1 MKKRILSLLLAA
13 AMALAMAPL
22 SAFAAEPEAGAQVI
36 GGADGPTSILV
47 SDQGGQAG
55 TPADVQDEIM
65 LIQETPAEDAA
76 EGPDQDHQL
85 TYIALGD
92 SIAAG
97 VGLDGFNFTPAEIF
111 YDISPNFKGYP
122 DSCYVSYVAEMLGL
136 DRDHALDLGLPA
148 LMTKDLLEMVRDGQ
162 MSEFNQPAGTYY
174 VYPAFRDYLKEAD
187 VISIQI
193 GMNDAMV
200 PFVVSI
206 GNATNWKSEQLANTI
221 VSGGYRDM
229 NWDTFVQMAQ
239 QLFGMRLTMKETGDL
254 FYALTTG
261 AAQVCSTAYDNV
273 ETYLP
278 QIIDAIRAL
287 NPDAQILLLGCYN
300 PVPLLWTWSNF
311 FNRYNRFV
319 RNLAEQTGCTYVA
332 IPRTQTANDGH
343 PTNAGHKYIARQIV
357 EAIQGVS

>member
-55 TPADVQDEIM
+55 TPAVVQDEIM

-136 DRDHALDLGLPA
+136 GRDHALGLGLPA
-148 LMTKDLLEMVRDGQ
+148 LMT
-162 MSEFNQPAGTYY
+162 
-174 VYPAFRDYLKEAD
+174 
-187 VISIQI
+187 
-193 GMNDAMV
+193 
-200 PFVVSI
+200 
-206 GNATNWKSEQLANTI
+206 
-221 VSGGYRDM
+221 
-229 NWDTFVQMAQ
+229 
-239 QLFGMRLTMKETGDL
+239 
-254 FYALTTG
+254 
-261 AAQVCSTAYDNV
+261 
-273 ETYLP
+273 
-278 QIIDAIRAL
+278 
-287 NPDAQILLLGCYN
+287 
-300 PVPLLWTWSNF
+300 
-311 FNRYNRFV
+311 
-319 RNLAEQTGCTYVA
+319 
-332 IPRTQTANDGH
+332 
-343 PTNAGHKYIARQIV
+343 
-357 EAIQGVS
+357 